1 MNELNKLINQQL
13 RTGLIQEALKGL
25 DAATV
30 AQMPKAKD
38 YYNPKPK
45 ASAPVQSKPAQNQA
59 AQGLKGLDAAT
70 VAAMPKA
77 ESYYNPLPKVSAPIQ
92 NTAAPAPTTTQQR
105 LSPFALSSGM
115 ATPEMAQAYVKQFT
129 PVPLPVPKRTSVQ
142 VQAELDNKGGLF
154 NAWALSSGMAT
165 PDMVQSALNAYPE
178 ISALKK
184 EQKQT
189 REWERQNLNLM
200 QERAMMGQGAI
211 ALPNAGGQWQ
221 GYDDLIQYAQSK
233 PGQLGQEDSRK
244 VKNAILELRRMAGLS
259 GNPGDL
265 EYFMSVSPQDRET
278 ARQYLLALSE
288 IPLSGAGNKIE
299 NFITSAGA
307 NAVGTGIYAL
317 ETVGQAARNAYENL
331 TNEELQKEYQT
342 FLGGMYGGDAAG
354 AQEAINRAKGLR
366 QNKAVD
372 VNSLGSQILEL
383 GQKEAYKMTYKQP
396 EPVKLLGEAALSTA
410 NYLGTLA
417 IAGGNPMLALG
428 LMGVQSFANT
438 AYDVAKKGGTMDEQM
453 IAGIVSGLIEA
464 ATEKL
469 PLDSLLKIAK
479 GNSKGLLKWLTNLV
493 KQSGIEAVEEGVN
506 YGAGYLANKLI
517 LGGKADEFDIEE
529 MFRQMAIG
537 GLSGG
542 FMGAGA
548 GVVSRA
554 GNAGT
559 YTGTQNTAQTQA
571 QTQPVPLPIADPNDP
586 IAQRIRG
593 QEQAQAM
600 PDVNAMTWEEI
611 NAMPQVVQARIL
623 ANFEAPTLQIDTPE
637 RWNLRRQIA
646 DKLMQQGSY
655 SGVDANGNELYNGAV
670 RQGRRA
676 DIVIGP
682 PAAGKSSVLA
692 NPLSQQHQSRII
704 DSDMAKAMLPEYN
717 GGYGAGRVHEESA
730 RITEYIMMDEATA
743 NGDNIVIP
751 WVGKS
756 PEKIRSKLK
765 ELKQQG
771 YEVYL
776 HLNELDA
783 DKAARR
789 AVVRFLETGRFVDP
803 NYVRSVGNK
812 PSEVYEQLKQ
822 EGGFD
827 GYQKYSNDVPKGQMA
842 RRIERIYMAEE
853 NRTQQGI
860 RPDTPLQDGRMGG
873 YGGGRSGLGVSGSQV
888 GTTVDRGVAGD
899 ATEQNKINQ
908 STTAG
913 DTSAVSFSNAQAQ
926 QPTPVP
932 LPIAGGNGAA
942 GAQNTAQ
949 TQPVPLPIAKPQ
961 QEQTAFPGDYLT
973 FRNAQRRINPKM
985 TDTQIALLYQ
995 DILESQSLQSP
1006 QQENIIKEKGDVED
1020 GGQEAEAK
1028 RLGGRRPGDGPSL
1041 DREQSVGGTQE
1052 TSTRESRPRV
1062 GEANRQND
1070 TENRRVVRRRKGDKR
1085 ALQIGEKQYGY
1096 KVVKGKEITKTAR
1109 EVLAYWESLG
1119 LECDITDGALYTKD
1133 KNGMKKS
1140 TGWEGKKL
1148 PDGTLLISNNT
1159 DLSAKETSRHEV
1171 IHAMKTLEP
1180 ELFEY
1185 IDNVLYDSG
1194 MDVAKGIKTLRDITE
1209 AYKVSHPE
1217 IDDINNLD
1225 YLREEILAF
1234 ISGMHA
1240 DNPTRARKY
1249 FEPLVNEYD
1258 AVVAAIEEGLAEF
1271 EGRRMGRPARSKTA
1285 RMDQETLL
1293 KLGSFLEEYDLRRID
1308 RDAQE
1313 AVESAQDVKLVD
1325 EMRSLESVEQAKQA
1339 EEENLEFTMDTFF
1352 PQNSA
1357 NQHRKKVLSTVKEY
1371 AGEPKR
1377 EQKRATQKTSAQREK
1392 EAQEAARSISRY
1404 RNKAVED
1411 LENAPVDTIKK
1422 EPPTKEEKRLK
1433 EGAKTLKDM
1442 ALDFH
1447 SEVYRLFVN
1456 DVQEIDNF
1464 SKYQKEGVTAGE
1476 YVNIVRSANSTIE
1489 TIFEKGLINRQGD
1502 TIGPALKDVMLM
1514 RDEKGRLDKGK
1525 QAMLQDYMLH
1535 KHNID
1540 RMGATVRAREAIEAY
1555 EKQHPTLRKFDPQ
1568 DIAYIIKS
1576 GRDDIVQ
1583 DGITLEIAQEYARLA
1598 DEVDAAQ
1605 NKPIFADENG
1615 KSVTSKTS
1623 RIIAEA
1629 YEKAAPWLKEK
1640 SEEINDYWDK
1650 FMREWVVGELISEES
1665 YEAMRALYPNYVPT
1679 YRVDKR
1685 QSISG
1690 GYVGMGNASVKAVVK
1705 KAKGGHS
1712 EVMPIEDSFANLI
1725 AKYVRQSRLNELYLN
1740 ILESAQN
1747 DRETFK
1753 GFAATDSETL
1763 PDMEGDAQE
1772 ISEAYARQA
1781 LEDLGNGAYKMHA
1794 WKKGERISATIS
1806 KQMYRALN
1814 AVTVGGTQDEAVNKG
1829 IRLGQI
1835 LTNPMK
1841 TMITGIN
1848 PIFGLRN
1855 VERDLPTAVINS
1867 ISGVQ
1872 FFKYYAQA
1880 ANEMARRSDN
1890 WRRFQALGG
1899 THAGYYNQNQGFAKS
1914 ISKGRNPASKVV
1926 KGLGVV
1932 NDTLEAQTRFAEYLA
1947 TIDKLGDTYEG
1958 RLKGIKNAAEV
1969 TVDFGRHGALG
1980 VGINAWIPY
1989 WNPAVQGIDKTIRSV
2004 VGNEAT
2010 MKAVA
2015 KQAGVTI
2022 SRALIMAALPEA
2034 LLYAVRAGL
2043 GVDDDYDELD
2053 DRTKDTYF
2061 CIPVPWLKEGEFLK
2075 VPKNREWGALL
2086 SSTLGRIIQGLN
2098 GRSDPF
2104 ENYLTTAI
2112 IPNFLPPGPLEAFPI
2127 SIMHDLAANKDF
2139 AGRAIVPASLQNL
2152 SPENQW
2158 DEDTSRFAVEL
2169 GKRLK
2174 FSPKQIDYIIKDY
2187 CGDFGKTFINLTK
2200 VGNENNESI
2209 IDTMGYTL
2217 SAITNPFVANR
2228 IYSNAVVD
2236 EFYDTYNEITTA
2248 YYDSKL
2254 ESGDKYQ
2261 ETKEYQIYNAMNK
2274 YYKEISEINKAVR
2287 GLSKEK
2293 MSKEERDAKKESM
2306 KLDIIQIATEA
2317 LDFKAEVDSG
2327 KITNPAL
2334 TYNYREDGLS
2344 EQLTKELIRLDKYTK
2359 DYQIKPVQSA
2369 PQYINT
2375 RNSFYRYELDDAQK
2389 AQYKLIYNNIY
2400 DTEFTKLINSA
2411 SYKSSDDKQ
2420 KLKKLEKLRDE
2431 VGETARKDMND
2442 WLKES
2447 GATATRKK
2455 KER

>member
-129 PVPLPVPKRTSVQ
+129 PVPLPVPKRTSVE
-142 VQAELDNKGGLF
+142 VQAELDKKDPGF
-154 NAWALSSGMAT
+154 HMWAALGSGMAT
-165 PDMVQSALNAYPE
+165 PDMAQSALNAYPE
-178 ISALKK
+178 ISALKQEK
-184 EQKQT
+184 KQT

-211 ALPNAGGQWQ
+211 ALPNAGGKWQ
-221 GYDDLIQYAQSK
+221 AYDDLIQYAQSK
-233 PGQLGQEDSRK
+233 PGELGAEDSRK

-299 NFITSAGA
+299 NFVTSAGA
-307 NAVGTGIYAL
+307 NAIGNVIYFG

-342 FLGGMYGGDAAG
+342 FLGGMYSGDVTG

-383 GQKEAYKMTYKQP
+383 GRKEAYKMTYKQP

-469 PLDSLLKIAK
+469 PLDSLMKIVK

-542 FMGAGA
+542 ALGGGA

-559 YTGTQNTAQTQA
+559 YTGMQNTAQTQV

-593 QEQAQAM
+593 QEQDNKGITQGQT
-600 PDVNAMTWEEI
+600 PI
-611 NAMPQVVQARIL
+611 NV
-623 ANFEAPTLQIDTPE
+623 
-637 RWNLRRQIA
+637 
-646 DKLMQQGSY
+646 
-655 SGVDANGNELYNGAV
+655 
-670 RQGRRA
+670 
-676 DIVIGP
+676 
-682 PAAGKSSVLA
+682 
-692 NPLSQQHQSRII
+692 
-704 DSDMAKAMLPEYN
+704 
-717 GGYGAGRVHEESA
+717 GRVTTIKNPYLGQTPTQTKPLMNS
-730 RITEYIMMDEATA
+730 RLIVNQQSVATA
-743 NGDNIVIP
+743 NQQIKDAQIKSNETGKSFKNFLKAFYENLFEQNGGARGVQVDGVTYDGKNYIVTINKNA
-751 WVGKS
+751 VGKVIS
-756 PEKIRSKLK
+756 DKNITPQKLAVFEVLDDVIEQSEYVGSSQYIEKSNKRKKDTIRFDYF
-765 ELKQQG
+765 ETPVTIGNQD
-771 YEVYL
+771 YIVAFDVEVYPSTNNYRTHKVIDEINIFPVQYKNKKMGL
-776 HLNELDA
+776 TTEPSTDTGNLP
-783 DKAARR
+783 AAQDL
-789 AVVRFLETGRFVDP
+789 ASSPPTPTIPQSMQGVNIQP
-803 NYVRSVGNK
+803 NK
-812 PSEVYEQLKQ
+812 I
-822 EGGFD
+822 D
-827 GYQKYSNDVPKGQMA
+827 GA
-842 RRIERIYMAEE
+842 
-853 NRTQQGI
+853 
-860 RPDTPLQDGRMGG
+860 
-873 YGGGRSGLGVSGSQV
+873 SQV
-888 GTTVDRGVAGD
+888 PNAKAPGFTSENEPASTPS
-899 ATEQNKINQ
+899 NQ
-908 STTAG
+908 SIAQAG
-913 DTSAVSFSNAQAQ
+913 IDVNSLPNDMQPQAQ

-932 LPIAGGNGAA
+932 LPIAGENGAA
-942 GAQNTAQ
+942 VAQNTAQ
-949 TQPVPLPIAKPQ
+949 TQPVPLPVAKPQ

-1109 EVLAYWESLG
+1109 EILSYWESLG
-1119 LECDITDGALYTKD
+1119 IECDITDGALYTKD

-1240 DNPTRARKY
+1240 DNPARARKY
-1249 FEPLVNEYD
+1249 FAPLVNEYD

-1271 EGRRMGRPARSKTA
+1271 EGRRMGRSARSKTA

-2254 ESGDKYQ
+2254 ESGDKYK

-2287 GLSKEK
+2287 ELSKEK
-2293 MSKEERDAKKESM
+2293 MSKEERDAKKERM

-2442 WLKES
+2442 WLKKS

-2455 KER
+2455 KEK

>member
-129 PVPLPVPKRTSVQ
+129 PVPLPVPKRTSVE
-142 VQAELDNKGGLF
+142 VQAELDKKDPGF
-154 NAWALSSGMAT
+154 HMWAALGSGMAT
-165 PDMVQSALNAYPE
+165 PDMAQSALNAYPE
-178 ISALKK
+178 ISALKQEK
-184 EQKQT
+184 KQT

-211 ALPNAGGQWQ
+211 ALPNAGGKWQ
-221 GYDDLIQYAQSK
+221 AYDDLIQYAQSK
-233 PGQLGQEDSRK
+233 PGELGAEDSKK
-244 VKNAILELRRMAGLS
+244 VKNAILELRRMAGVS

-265 EYFMSVSPQDRET
+265 EYFMSLPAQDRET
-278 ARQYLLALSE
+278 AKRYLLALSE

-299 NFITSAGA
+299 NFVTSAGA
-307 NAVGTGIYAL
+307 NAIGNVIYFG

-342 FLGGMYGGDAAG
+342 FLGGMYSGDVAG

-396 EPVKLLGEAALSTA
+396 EPVKLLGEAALSTV

-417 IAGGNPMLALG
+417 IAGGNPFAALG

-469 PLDSLLKIAK
+469 PLDSLMKIVK

-548 GVVSRA
+548 GVVGRA
-554 GNAGT
+554 GNAVA
-559 YTGTQNTAQTQA
+559 QNTAQTQA

-593 QEQAQAM
+593 QEQDNKGITQGQT
-600 PDVNAMTWEEI
+600 PI
-611 NAMPQVVQARIL
+611 NV
-623 ANFEAPTLQIDTPE
+623 
-637 RWNLRRQIA
+637 
-646 DKLMQQGSY
+646 
-655 SGVDANGNELYNGAV
+655 
-670 RQGRRA
+670 
-676 DIVIGP
+676 
-682 PAAGKSSVLA
+682 
-692 NPLSQQHQSRII
+692 
-704 DSDMAKAMLPEYN
+704 
-717 GGYGAGRVHEESA
+717 GRVTTIKNPYLGQTPTQTKPLMNS
-730 RITEYIMMDEATA
+730 RLIVNQQSVATA
-743 NGDNIVIP
+743 NQQIKDAQIKSNETGKSFKNFLKAFYENLFEQNGGARGVQVDGVTYDGKNYIVTINKNA
-751 WVGKS
+751 VGKVIS
-756 PEKIRSKLK
+756 DKNITPQKLAVFEVLDDVIEQSEYVGSSQYIEKSNKRKKDTIRFDYF
-765 ELKQQG
+765 ETPVTIGNQD
-771 YEVYL
+771 YIVAFDVEVYPSTNNYRTHKVIDEINIFPVQYKNKKMGL
-776 HLNELDA
+776 TTEPSTDTGNLP
-783 DKAARR
+783 AAQDL
-789 AVVRFLETGRFVDP
+789 ASSPPTPTIPQSMQGVNIQP
-803 NYVRSVGNK
+803 NK
-812 PSEVYEQLKQ
+812 I
-822 EGGFD
+822 D
-827 GYQKYSNDVPKGQMA
+827 GA
-842 RRIERIYMAEE
+842 
-853 NRTQQGI
+853 
-860 RPDTPLQDGRMGG
+860 
-873 YGGGRSGLGVSGSQV
+873 SQV
-888 GTTVDRGVAGD
+888 PNAKAPGFTSENEPASTPS
-899 ATEQNKINQ
+899 NQ
-908 STTAG
+908 SIPQAG
-913 DTSAVSFSNAQAQ
+913 IDVNSLPNDMQPQAQ

-932 LPIAGGNGAA
+932 LPIAGENGAA
-942 GAQNTAQ
+942 VAQNTAQ
-949 TQPVPLPIAKPQ
+949 TQPVPLPVAKPQ

-1028 RLGGRRPGDGPSL
+1028 RLGGRRPGDGPSVA
-1041 DREQSVGGTQE
+1041 RNESVGGSRQATEGESGSGTGQ
-1052 TSTRESRPRV
+1052 TDRKNREVV
-1062 GEANRQND
+1062 G
-1070 TENRRVVRRRKGDKR
+1070 RRKTKGNKK
-1085 ALQIGEKQYGY
+1085 AISIGEKQYGY
-1096 KVVKGKEITKTAR
+1096 KVVKGKEITPKAR

-1148 PDGTLLISNNT
+1148 PDGTLLISNHAG
-1159 DLSAKETSRHEV
+1159 LSAAEVSRHEV
-1171 IHAMKTLEP
+1171 VHVMKTLDP
-1180 ELFEY
+1180 ELFE
-1185 IDNVLYDSG
+1185 NVYNALYDSG
-1194 MDVAKGIKTLRDITE
+1194 IDTVKGKETLSRITD
-1209 AYKVSHPE
+1209 AYKADHSD
-1217 IDDINNLD
+1217 IDSVDNYERL
-1225 YLREEILAF
+1225 YEEILAF

-2015 KQAGVTI
+2015 KQAVVTI
-2022 SRALIMAALPEA
+2022 SKASIVAALPEA

-2254 ESGDKYQ
+2254 ESGDKYK

-2287 GLSKEK
+2287 ELSKEK
-2293 MSKEERDAKKESM
+2293 MSKEERDAKKERM

-2447 GATATRKK
+2447 GATAVRKK
-2455 KER
+2455 KDR